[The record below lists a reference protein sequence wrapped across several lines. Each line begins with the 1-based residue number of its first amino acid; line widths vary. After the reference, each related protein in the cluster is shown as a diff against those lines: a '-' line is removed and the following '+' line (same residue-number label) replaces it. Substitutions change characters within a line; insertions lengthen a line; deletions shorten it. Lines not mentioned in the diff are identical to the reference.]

1 VFKQKPWR
9 SMAAA
14 KHNKDRSG
22 SESDARV
29 ARALKRD
36 KVRRSKLHSAAG
48 PGWPIAVVAPALNT
62 ATTTYQQCARQSEV
76 LLSCCREHCAQV
88 RQKAIAAAGIDYS
101 YDSLADAMPKKAK
114 RTVFAET

>member
-1 VFKQKPWR
+1 MFKQKPWR

-36 KVRRSKLHSAAG
+36 KVTVEVG
-48 PGWPIAVVAPALNT
+48 PGWPIAVVASALNT
-62 ATTTYQQCARQSEV
+62 ATTAYQQCARQSEV

>member
-1 VFKQKPWR
+1 VRACGFAAGANQVFKQKPWR

-36 KVRRSKLHSAAG
+36 KVTVKLPLVET
-48 PGWPIAVVAPALNT
+48 PGSPL
-62 ATTTYQQCARQSEV
+62 
-76 LLSCCREHCAQV
+76 
-88 RQKAIAAAGIDYS
+88 
-101 YDSLADAMPKKAK
+101 
-114 RTVFAET
+114 RTWCNRTEC